1 MLTLSL
7 QQAAN
12 QAGVSKSTIFRAIRS
27 GRLSAPRDDDGNFA
41 IQVAELH
48 RVYPPKSSGT
58 SHEPAQPVPLDR
70 DATPD
75 AAAPE
80 RNATALALL
89 EQQVKDLR
97 ERLEEMR
104 GERDEWRATARAAIE
119 RPLMLP
125 APNPPARGWWRRLA
139 G

>member
-27 GRLSAPRDDDGNFA
+27 GRLLSAPRDDDGNFA

-97 ERLEEMR
+97 
-104 GERDEWRATARAAIE
+104 GTAR
-119 RPLMLP
+119 
-125 APNPPARGWWRRLA
+125 GDA
-139 G
+139 GRAGRMASDGESRD